1 VPPLLIYEV
10 CVKDEN
16 GLAIA
21 VAGTLTGVLA
31 ILIEELD
38 RSGSFSRSQITQRLE
53 GFLQDCDHDN
63 GAAIRPYAWVEK
75 AIISELRSL
84 WLKPSNEPFK
94 LAVVAGT
101 DVEPNPEGLG

>member
-1 VPPLLIYEV
+1 MKNEH
-10 CVKDEN
+10 D
-16 GLAIA
+16 LAIT
-21 VAGTLTGVLA
+21 VAGTLTGLLA

-53 GFLQDCDHDN
+53 GFVQDCDHDN
-63 GAAIRPYAWVEK
+63 GAPARPYAWLEK

-84 WLKPSNEPFK
+84 LLNPSNEPFK

>member
-1 VPPLLIYEV
+1 MKNEH
-10 CVKDEN
+10 D
-16 GLAIA
+16 LAIT

-53 GFLQDCDHDN
+53 GFLQDCDNDN
-63 GAAIRPYAWVEK
+63 GAPARPTGWLEK
-75 AIISELRSL
+75 AIISELRNL
-84 WLKPSNEPFK
+84 LLKPSDEPFK